1 MKIILEKNLPL
12 SLSAAI
18 SAAAKSLKE
27 HPPKIEASAAVE
39 KQVLD
44 FLLERARYILR
55 ERRGFAYDEINAAF
69 AAGADDLGDAVE
81 RVAAVKA
88 IRDTKNFAP
97 LAASFKRIRNILE
110 KSAGKGD
117 RGQGAV
123 KQELL
128 REAAELQLFTAA
140 QRIGEE
146 ATRLKKEK
154 KYRKALEKISELRP
168 AVDFFFDK
176 VLVMVED
183 EDVRR
188 NRIALARNVVK
199 GIFDDRGFLG
209 VGQRRSEIARF
220 IELVYELSARRQILR
235 DHSAAVKVQV

>member
-1 MKIILEKNLPL
+1 MTL
-12 SLSAAI
+12 
-18 SAAAKSLKE
+18 
-27 HPPKIEASAAVE
+27 V
-39 KQVLD
+39 
-44 FLLERARYILR
+44 
-55 ERRGFAYDEINAAF
+55 
-69 AAGADDLGDAVE
+69 DAVE
-81 RVAAVKA
+81 RVDALKA

-123 KQELL
+123 RPDLL
-128 REAAELQLFTAA
+128 KEAAELQLHTAA

-146 ATRLKKEK
+146 ATRFKKEK

-183 EDVRR
+183 EHVRR
-188 NRIALARNVVK
+188 NRLALLGGLLKEFSTIAD
-199 GIFDDRGFLG
+199 FSELG
-209 VGQRRSEIARF
+209 SEDANMIGL
-220 IELVYELSARRQILR
+220 EEYG
-235 DHSAAVKVQV
+235 